1 MFKLLHAVSVL
12 LLSMNEFVY
21 CQLDSNVEFSNIDA
35 LIEKIKEK
43 RKHRVFN
50 DEVNLGEYQPKLSDQ
65 SRYRYSINVILIM

>member
-21 CQLDSNVEFSNIDA
+21 CQLDSNEEFSNIDA

-50 DEVNLGEYQPKLSDQ
+50 DEVNLGEYQPKLSQ
-65 SRYRYSINVILIM
+65 SGQVQHQGDM